1 MTTALIVIAVLIAAG
16 VLSLVVV
23 MSSGSIADA

>member
-16 VLSLVVV
+16 VLSLIVV
-23 MSSGSIADA
+23 MSMWLDR

>member
-16 VLSLVVV
+16 VVSLVVV
-23 MSSGSIADA
+23 MSMWLDR